1 MSREQ
6 DIWGREQRRDGS
18 SEWPSTSF
26 STIIGEAHALRPR
39 RRRRR
44 AAYLALAVPF
54 VLVLMLGGVG
64 VMTLANHLGS

>member
-6 DIWGREQRRDGS
+6 NIWGRGQRRDGP

-26 STIIGEAHALRPR
+26 STLIGEVNEQRPR

-44 AAYLALAVPF
+44 TGYLALAVPF

-64 VMTLANHLGS
+64 VFTLARHLGT